1 MKCRPS
7 SLASIATWQTGQG
20 LDASGGLGRGSR
32 FMIEHDRQN
41 PTLRSTTEVYVLEL
55 SRSLLL
61 SNFELQF

>member
-32 FMIEHDRQN
+32 FMIENDRQPHLTVN
-41 PTLRSTTEVYVLEL
+41 CGGLRT
-55 SRSLLL
+55 
-61 SNFELQF
+61 